1 MAIKIYPYKQGSRS
15 ARALADALGGRVL
28 RLRGSTYRYRERD
41 TIINWGNSNPNAE
54 WPHPVLNNFAQVGAS
69 SNKLVAFNVM
79 READIQIPQ
88 FWTNQEDIPNEAFPI
103 VCRTILNG
111 HSGAGIVIA
120 RNRDELVRAPLYVKY
135 VKKMHEFR
143 IHVGRGGAIISQQ
156 RKAIPNGTIPVD
168 TQVRNHANGYIYV
181 REGFETPVQ
190 VIEQAQ
196 AAIEALGLDFGAVD
210 VIWNQHYRQAY
221 VLEVNTAPGLE
232 GTTVTDYANYFR
244 ELIN

>member
-1 MAIKIYPYKQGSRS
+1 MAFKIYPYKQGSRS

-28 RLRGSTYRYRERD
+28 RLQGSAYRYNPRNVH
-41 TIINWGNSNPNAE
+41 INWGNSGANNFPN
-54 WPHPVLNNFAQVGAS
+54 VLNAVNNVIVA
-69 SNKLVAFNVM
+69 SNKLLSFELMQAEGV
-79 READIQIPQ
+79 QIPE
-88 FWTNQEDIPNEAFPI
+88 FWTNQEGIPDAAFPI

-120 RNRDELVRAPLYVKY
+120 RTRDELVRAPLYVKY
-135 VKKMHEFR
+135 IKKMHEFR
-143 IHVGRGGAIISQQ
+143 IHVGRGGTVISQQ
-156 RKAIPNGTIPVD
+156 RKAIPNGTVPVD

-190 VIEQAQ
+190 VITQAQ

-210 VIWNQHYRQAY
+210 VIWNQRYQQAY

-244 ELIN
+244 GLVG